1 MGVDAASPVSGCR
14 KPQIEKWLLFL
25 ECQFGLKM
33 SREDTF
39 FYIKMNMNIM
49 RREQNSHEFLSINGR
64 QSSETFQLT
73 EGGFWRCPLT
83 SQGPVFALLCPQ
95 VNFGGRV

>member
-1 MGVDAASPVSGCR
+1 MGVDTASPVSSCR
-14 KPQIEKWLLFL
+14 KPQGEKNRLLFL

-39 FYIKMNMNIM
+39 FYIKMNMDIIR

-64 QSSETFQLT
+64 QTSKTFQLM
-73 EGGFWRCPLT
+73 EGSFW
-83 SQGPVFALLCPQ
+83 
-95 VNFGGRV
+95 